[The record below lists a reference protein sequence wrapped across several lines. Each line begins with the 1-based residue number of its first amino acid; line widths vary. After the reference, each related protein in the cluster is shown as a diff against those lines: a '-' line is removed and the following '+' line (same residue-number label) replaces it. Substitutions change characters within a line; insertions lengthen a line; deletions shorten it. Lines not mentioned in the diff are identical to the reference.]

1 MQCKTLHFNAC
12 KNVHV
17 STLSRKSDVWKAF
30 VMVQN
35 TMQSI
40 ESHELEVFAVG
51 ILIFRKQDVKS
62 FLILVLC
69 TDRLNSERSIM
80 WLTKI
85 SITST
90 QLLYIKQIISEE
102 YYTIVFC
109 HWFWFWFL
117 YKVSMTKNSR
127 IIHSHNGDFLGTVS
141 KIIAKIRF
149 LNDRKRIFLQFHS
162 RFSSIW
168 REITIA
174 IDGKVTNGYLNR
186 NTLYLKWND
195 IVFCDAWKA

>member
-102 YYTIVFC
+102 YYIIVF
-109 HWFWFWFL
+109 
-117 YKVSMTKNSR
+117 VIDS
-127 IIHSHNGDFLGTVS
+127 DFDFFIKCLWR
-141 KIIAKIRF
+141 KIRESSTHTMVTF
-149 LNDRKRIFLQFHS
+149 LALFRKSLRRLDF
-162 RFSSIW
+162 
-168 REITIA
+168 
-174 IDGKVTNGYLNR
+174 
-186 NTLYLKWND
+186 
-195 IVFCDAWKA
+195 

>member
-1 MQCKTLHFNAC
+1 
-12 KNVHV
+12 
-17 STLSRKSDVWKAF
+17 
-30 VMVQN
+30 MVQN

-102 YYTIVFC
+102 YYTIVF
-109 HWFWFWFL
+109 
-117 YKVSMTKNSR
+117 VIDS
-127 IIHSHNGDFLGTVS
+127 DFDFFIKCL
-141 KIIAKIRF
+141 
-149 LNDRKRIFLQFHS
+149 
-162 RFSSIW
+162 
-168 REITIA
+168 
-174 IDGKVTNGYLNR
+174 
-186 NTLYLKWND
+186 
-195 IVFCDAWKA
+195 